1 MRFLL
6 LCLLAS
12 TTVLHAAD
20 RPNVVFILLDNVGR
34 EWFGCYGSAENC
46 TPNIDRIAQSGV
58 RFANCYTTTV
68 CGPSRVELLTGR
80 YPGRTGWYLHHD
92 AALYSGGG
100 FDPKREVT
108 IARVLRDAGYA
119 TGIAGKWQVNNLYD
133 EHDAITQHGFQEQL
147 VWPGSIDRD
156 KADAAFNK
164 SFQEA
169 ITGRDA
175 TFLTEAT
182 RKIESRYWDA
192 VLLRNGKRE
201 RHEGKFGPDLM
212 QQFAFEFLERHRS
225 KPFFL
230 YYPMLLTHGQSAAEP
245 VVFTPDN
252 RDAPPADEHAK
263 FAGMLR
269 YADKL
274 VGRFFAELD
283 RLGLRENTIVFVA
296 SDNGTEKTLSAAAN
310 GRVVQ
315 GGLYQINEAGGNVP
329 LMVNCPAMISGG
341 RTAVLSDFTDILP
354 TICDLTHT
362 PKPKHVKLDGQSFA
376 RFLYGNGDAP
386 RTWIFNEYGPDRVA
400 RDERFKLTNK
410 GQLFDIEHD
419 PDEKQPLSTLD
430 ADASAAQVKLKAV
443 LDSMPAQTPL
453 PFEHRSLSAF
463 KLKTQ
468 AAAAMPELATFVTT
482 WGKEGDAPGDFNIP
496 IGIAINAKDE
506 VFVTDH
512 YNSRVQKFDANGKLL
527 ALFAVLPNP
536 GGIAVDGD
544 RLYLTHF
551 PASRLRKDK
560 TPDRVSVYSQDGTFI
575 REWGSSGDGDGQ
587 LNFPGGI
594 VVSKQGEVFVSDETN
609 RRVQVFD
616 REGKFLRKWGEYGV
630 KPGQFGGNTNPKSR
644 VGGPNFLVF
653 DRDGSLFTTEASMG
667 RVQSFDLNG
676 KPQLAWGTLED
687 KPGGFGGA
695 FTGFKASLVG
705 CIGICFDHSNRAWVT
720 AVSGRVQCFTREGK
734 FLGGIVSQQGTKPG
748 EFYAPHGI
756 AVNSRDELF
765 VVDSYNHRVQK
776 FRVMEKGK

>member
-1 MRFLL
+1 MRSALV
-6 LCLLAS
+6 CLL
-12 TTVLHAAD
+12 VLAAVCHSAD
-20 RPNVVFILLDNVGR
+20 RPNIVFILLDNVGS
-34 EWFGCYGSAENC
+34 EWFGCYGSEEHC
-46 TPNIDRIAQSGV
+46 TPNIDRIAQGGV

-80 YPGRTGWYLHHD
+80 YPCRTGWHLHHD

-108 IARVLRDAGYA
+108 IARLLRDAGYA

-133 EHDAITQHGFQEQL
+133 EPGVLTKHGFDEQL

-156 KADAAFNK
+156 KVDAAFQK
-164 SFQEA
+164 TFQEA
-169 ITGRDA
+169 IAHHDFAFLTDA
-175 TFLTEAT
+175 T
-182 RKIESRYWDA
+182 RNIESRYWDP

-201 RHEGKFGPDLM
+201 RHEGKFGPDVL
-212 QQFAFEFLERHRS
+212 QQFALEFLNRHRGE
-225 KPFFL
+225 PFFL
-230 YYPMLLTHGQSAAEP
+230 YYPMVLTHGQSAAEP
-245 VVFTPDN
+245 VVLMPDN

-263 FAGMLR
+263 FADMLR

-274 VGRFFAELD
+274 VGQFFTELD

-296 SDNGTEKTLSAAAN
+296 SDNGTEKTLSARAN

-315 GGLYQINEAGGNVP
+315 GGLYQINEAGGNIP
-329 LMVNCPAMISGG
+329 LTVNCPARIKGG
-341 RTAVLSDFTDILP
+341 RTAALADFTDILP
-354 TICDLTHT
+354 TICDLTQT
-362 PKPKHVKLDGQSFA
+362 PRPKNVTLDGRSFA
-376 RFLYGNGDAP
+376 AFLKSHGKPP
-386 RTWIFNEYGPDRVA
+386 RTWIYNEYGPDRVV
-400 RDERFKLTNK
+400 RDERYKLNNK
-410 GQLFDIEHD
+410 GTLFDLAND
-419 PDEKQPLSTLD
+419 PDEKQPLATLD
-430 ADASAAQVKLKAV
+430 AAASAAQAKLNAA
-443 LDSMPAQTPL
+443 LDAMPGQTSL

-468 AAAAMPELATFVTT
+468 AAAAMPELAKFISM
-482 WGKEGDAPGDFNIP
+482 WGKEGEAPGDFNIP

-512 YNSRVQKFDANGKLL
+512 YNSRVQKFDSDGRLL
-527 ALFAVLPNP
+527 AHFEVLPNP

-544 RLYLTHF
+544 RLNLTHF

-560 TPDRVSVYSQDGTFI
+560 TPDRVTVYSQSGVFI
-575 REWGSSGDGDGQ
+575 REWGSSGDGEGQ

-594 VVSKQGEVFVSDETN
+594 AVSAQGEVFVADETN

-616 REGKFLRKWGEYGV
+616 REGRFLRKWGGYGLQ
-630 KPGQFGGNTNPKSR
+630 PGQFGGNTNMKSR
-644 VGGPNFLVF
+644 IGGPNFLAF

-667 RVQSFDLNG
+667 RVQSFDTQG
-676 KPQLAWGTLED
+676 KSLLAWGTLED
-687 KPGGFGGA
+687 RPGGFGGE
-695 FTGFKASLVG
+695 FTGFKANLVG

-720 AVSGRVQCFTREGK
+720 SVSGRVQCFTREGK
-734 FLGGIVSQQGTKPG
+734 FLGGIASRQGTKAG

-756 AVNSRDELF
+756 AINSRDELF

-776 FRVMEKGK
+776 HRIIDR